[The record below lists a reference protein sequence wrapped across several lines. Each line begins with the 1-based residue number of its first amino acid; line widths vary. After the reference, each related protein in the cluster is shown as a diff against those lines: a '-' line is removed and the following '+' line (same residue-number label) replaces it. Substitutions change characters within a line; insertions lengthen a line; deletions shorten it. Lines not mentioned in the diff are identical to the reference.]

1 MAHLKGGKVDV
12 SQIQSIERSYLI
24 NLIEKHSG
32 SKAIVWD
39 SQIQAPAG
47 LVERYT
53 VLKEY
58 GVVKLYPL
66 NNSPISICPAKHI
79 IFICR
84 PKLKLMDDII
94 RTIKTTTKEGSMERH
109 YHLIFLPRKSLLC
122 INKLEHNGI
131 KGSLKTIEEFNCHFF
146 PFDSDLLSMEIPEVF
161 REYHLENDPS
171 SLYQVALIDIF
182 FCNRD
187 LDRSGRYGKE
197 NRETLKFEQNSCIDQ
212 MILIDRSIDLIS
224 TLATQLTYE
233 GLIDEIF
240 GLNNNT
246 VNIPAEKLMSTD
258 ERHTESLQEEK
269 KTLILD
275 SSDQLF
281 ADLRDKN
288 FNGVG
293 SFLSKQAKLISA
305 QLEDR
310 YDKSVQEM
318 KIFVQKLPTL
328 MANKKSLAQHTA
340 IAESIKEVTDTYEFL
355 DSLQVEQEFLNCIQT
370 DKANPYIED
379 MITQKKPLVKVL
391 RLICLQCI
399 TNSGLKPKLLEYY
412 KREIRQVY
420 GLEVL
425 PTLTNLEKVG
435 LLKTQSGTRQYT
447 VLRKVS
453 RVLFLRF
460 YIRILRNSQL
470 GFKINSRRYLRN
482 KSDRYQLR
490 SLYLC
495 PLSIRLVE
503 HLTKNGGWKQLQ
515 DYLGLLPGPTLDETP
530 LTSNSSIYNNNST
543 KIVLVFFIG
552 GCTFAE
558 ISALRFLSKQED
570 SNVEFVIATTKL
582 INGNTFLESLMDV

>member
-39 SQIQAPAG
+39 THIQAPAG

-58 GVVKLYPL
+58 GVGKLYPL
-66 NNSPISICPAKHI
+66 NNSPISKCPAKHI

-94 RTIKTTTKEGSMERH
+94 RSIKTDTKEGCNDRH

-171 SLYQVALIDIF
+171 SLYQVAQSIF
-182 FCNRD
+182 FLQSKFGPAGRVWGKGAAAKQVWD
-187 LDRSGRYGKE
+187 LLVRLQKE
-197 NRETLKFEQNSCIDQ
+197 NKEALKLEQNSCIDQ
-212 MILIDRSIDLIS
+212 MILIDRSVDLMS
-224 TLATQLTYE
+224 ALATQLTYE

-246 VNIPAEKLMSTD
+246 VNIPAEKLMSTE

-269 KTLILD
+269 KALILD

-293 SFLSKQAKLISA
+293 SFLSKQAKSISA

-318 KIFVQKLPTL
+318 KLFVQKLPTL

-340 IAESIKEVTDTYEFL
+340 IAESIKEITDTYEFL
-355 DSLQVEQEFLNCIQT
+355 DSLQVEQEFLNCIQV
-370 DKANPYIED
+370 DKVNPYIED
-379 MITQKKPLVKVL
+379 MIAQKKPLIKVL

-412 KREIRQVY
+412 KRELVQVY

-425 PTLTNLEKVG
+425 STLTNLEKVG
-435 LLKTQSGTRQYT
+435 LLKLQSGARQYA
-447 VLRKVS
+447 VLRKGLRLTVEDTSEVS
-453 RVLFLRF
+453 PTDISYVHCI
-460 YIRILRNSQL
+460 YA
-470 GFKINSRRYLRN
+470 
-482 KSDRYQLR
+482 
-490 SLYLC
+490 

-530 LTSNSSIYNNNST
+530 PISQDNIYNNNDSP
-543 KIVLVFFIG
+543 KVVLVFFIG

-582 INGNTFLESLMDV
+582 INGNTFLESLMDM